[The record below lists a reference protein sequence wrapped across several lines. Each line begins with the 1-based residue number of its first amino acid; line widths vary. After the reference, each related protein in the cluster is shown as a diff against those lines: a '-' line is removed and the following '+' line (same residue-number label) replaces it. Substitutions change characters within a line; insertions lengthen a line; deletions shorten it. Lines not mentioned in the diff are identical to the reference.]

1 MPSFLPPLNTVL
13 VLERNGGIDSQCGLP
28 QSCGGKPTCRYFV
41 IPTNLSEDVVGFITR
56 EELQTFVNEINHH
69 YQTAHTPSCPLLLIN
84 LFLPFASICITGSLH
99 REMNRQIKKSVAKWN
114 KILEKRGIYFEHL
127 RKHVGDHYRSYICFC
142 KNPAAR
148 PLPPQPT
155 SNLLGPIEEHHE
167 SINSSSGHS
176 GSAKNPLN
184 ITSSKKRKPPA
195 GGVSSNDNLS
205 PSKLSGK
212 IKGNGNNRN
221 GVSSQVV
228 VPVIEDDLT
237 FSVVSN
243 VSF

>member
-13 VLERNGGIDSQCGLP
+13 VLERNGGIDSQCAFP
-28 QSCGGKPTCRYFV
+28 RSCGGKPTSRYFI
-41 IPTNLSEDVVGFITR
+41 IPINLSEDVVRFITR
-56 EELQTFVNEINHH
+56 EELQAFVDEINHH
-69 YQTAHTPSCPLLLIN
+69 YQLAYAPPCPLLLIN

-114 KILEKRGIYFEHL
+114 KMLEKRGLYFEHL

-148 PLPPQPT
+148 PLPPPQPST
-155 SNLLGPIEEHHE
+155 NQLGPIEEHHE
-167 SINSSSGHS
+167 SHHNGHGSSSSSGS
-176 GSAKNPLN
+176 GKNPLN
-184 ITSSKKRKPPA
+184 NGSSKKRKPA
-195 GGVSSNDNLS
+195 NDNLS
-205 PSKLSGK
+205 PSKFSGK
-212 IKGNGNNRN
+212 NGINRN

-237 FSVVSN
+237 FAVVSN